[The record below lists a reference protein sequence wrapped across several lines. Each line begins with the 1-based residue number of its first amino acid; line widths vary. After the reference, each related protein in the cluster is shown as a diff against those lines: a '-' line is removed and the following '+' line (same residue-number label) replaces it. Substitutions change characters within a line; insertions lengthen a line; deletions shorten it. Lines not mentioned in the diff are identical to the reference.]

1 MTKSALVQG
10 NLMSTSSYQTAL
22 YNLNWICVIITKLK
36 SSEMWLSRYTDNFLF
51 LAKKKKLD
59 LQTYTF
65 GFWFCV
71 LVWYTFY
78 HSPNPPK
85 HNNTDSILSSRSSV
99 VSNSSQMPT
108 WTSLWLLF
116 SQKCQLEA
124 NEQKQN
130 LSLLR
135 SLSGQLILMAHF
147 CFVRRMP
154 NPAINR

>member
-1 MTKSALVQG
+1 
-10 NLMSTSSYQTAL
+10 MSTSSYQTAL

-36 SSEMWLSRYTDNFLF
+36 SSKMWLSQYTDNFLF
-51 LAKKKKLD
+51 LAKKKIRPTNVHIWFLV
-59 LQTYTF
+59 LRF
-65 GFWFCV
+65 G
-71 LVWYTFY
+71 LVHFL
-78 HSPNPPK
+78 SQSQPPPK